1 MGGRRLRSPL
11 QDQLPIV
18 CGLGNRSHP
27 RGTPDPPGLSS
38 AGGREGKMAT
48 NPSRGLETHT
58 AAWLRQEGAG
68 QVCPLFVV
76 VMFPFYLFCL

>member
-1 MGGRRLRSPL
+1 
-11 QDQLPIV
+11 
-18 CGLGNRSHP
+18 
-27 RGTPDPPGLSS
+27 
-38 AGGREGKMAT
+38 MAT